1 MMRRGSLEEA
11 AVMATTDATAKRD
24 VEELLSQLPDE
35 CTLEDI
41 QYHLYVLE
49 KIRRGEAD
57 LDAGRS
63 LTHDEA
69 RSRMQR
75 WRQG

>member
-1 MMRRGSLEEA
+1 
-11 AVMATTDATAKRD
+11 MATTDATAKRD

>member
-1 MMRRGSLEEA
+1 
-11 AVMATTDATAKRD
+11 MATTDATAKRD
-24 VEELLSQLPDE
+24 VEKLLSQLPDE